1 MPLFDGVPLDGVL
14 FHDGVLLDGV
24 LVDAGVL
31 IAGKLSKLSV
41 KDSAL
46 LFSGLG
52 VLGVPVDL
60 TLEFIKSLVL
70 EGVGVDLEDFLWIG
84 DGVYA
89 AFKALSVPILI
100 PSFDV
105 AKRCAAGLSV
115 EARIV
120 MLFGVLMWV
129 RAADMALPFLSL

>member
-70 EGVGVDLEDFLWIG
+70 DGVGVDLEDFL
-84 DGVYA
+84 
-89 AFKALSVPILI
+89 
-100 PSFDV
+100 
-105 AKRCAAGLSV
+105 
-115 EARIV
+115 
-120 MLFGVLMWV
+120 
-129 RAADMALPFLSL
+129 